1 MKKVLLIIAAIFAIS
16 GVAMAAPMTDLNKGE
31 SAAGYMYWNPKID
44 IDGIGNIGRATANG
58 FYVENAVS
66 DKFIIGIETIDGDKT
81 KNFGGLRAHADV
93 RFTDFTV
100 QYKLDK
106 NVRLIAG
113 DRNYDTSL
121 SATDGVNRA
130 SVDSS
135 ENKFIYGIGAF
146 TPIGNKTSAYAT
158 YLHDSYTNE
167 WQIGVNQD
175 LSKNVF
181 LNVNYRYHDED
192 SVTLEGMGASLIY
205 KF

>member
-1 MKKVLLIIAAIFAIS
+1 MKKVLLLTLAAIFAIS
-16 GVAMAAPMTDLNKGE
+16 SVAMAAPMTNLNKGE

-44 IDGIGNIGRATANG
+44 IDGVGDIGRANANG

-66 DKFIIGIETIDGDKT
+66 DKFIIGVETIQGDRT
-81 KNFGGLRAHADV
+81 KHFGGVRVHADT

-113 DRNYDTSL
+113 DRNYDTTL
-121 SATDGVNRA
+121 SASGIGSA
-130 SVDSS
+130 SGS

-146 TPIGNKTSAYAT
+146 TPIGDKTSAYAT

-192 SVTLEGMGASLIY
+192 NVTLDGLGASLIY